1 MLHNDLPNCKCHE
14 HAVLKFMRPPSF
26 CNPKRVI
33 APKWEQIGPKLV
45 FPVFQAEITRN
56 HGHRPNLKPSG

>member
-1 MLHNDLPNCKCHE
+1 MSCTCGSK
-14 HAVLKFMRPPSF
+14 VMRPPS

-45 FPVFQAEITRN
+45 LPVFQVEMTIN
-56 HGHRPNLKPSG
+56 HGHRPNLKPNG